1 MRTLSNLDLLDL
13 WERGTVLHPLDR
25 ALLALAVAQP
35 DEDCSALADW
45 PLGRRNAALSRLRRA
60 CFGQTLSGWVACPEC
75 SERLEFSMDAAN
87 LDTDSSPVPS
97 TVIVRFDID
106 GRSYRP
112 LTSRDL
118 AAVAGEADE
127 QAAALELLR
136 RCCVD
141 GDNFSAD
148 EMLGEI
154 DTISNQ
160 LAQADPMS
168 ETLLALECAE
178 CSHRWNEP
186 LDIAAWLWTEIEA
199 RARRLLLDVHTL
211 AAAYGWTEA
220 EILSLSEPR
229 RALYME
235 MVQA

>member
-25 ALLALAVAQP
+25 ALLALAVAQT
-35 DEDCSALADW
+35 DQDCSTLADW
-45 PLGRRNAALSRLRRA
+45 PLGRRNAALVRLRRA
-60 CFGQTLSGWVACPEC
+60 CFGQTLAGWVACPEC
-75 SERLEFSMDAAN
+75 GERLEFSIDAAK
-87 LDTDSSPVPS
+87 LDADSSRV
-97 TVIVRFDID
+97 TVRFDMD
-106 GRSYRP
+106 GRSFRP

-141 GDNFSAD
+141 GGNFST
-148 EMLGEI
+148 EEI

-168 ETLLALECAE
+168 ETLLDLECAE
-178 CSHRWNEP
+178 CGHRWDEP
-186 LDIAAWLWTEIEA
+186 LDIATWLWTEIEA

-229 RALYME
+229 RAIYME